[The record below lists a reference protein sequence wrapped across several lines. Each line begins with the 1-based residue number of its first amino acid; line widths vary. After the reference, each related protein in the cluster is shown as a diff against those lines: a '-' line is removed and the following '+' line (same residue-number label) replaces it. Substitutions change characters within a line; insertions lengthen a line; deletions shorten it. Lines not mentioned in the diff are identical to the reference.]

1 MNVRMKQ
8 SGEQQD
14 VTGAATKSTKQT
26 ASSGTFEAS
35 QLLYFSY
42 LVKLN
47 IHSSAWNLLDTD
59 KTAKYFIY
67 SILLK

>member
-1 MNVRMKQ
+1 MKQ

-47 IHSSAWNLLDTD
+47 IHSSA
-59 KTAKYFIY
+59 
-67 SILLK
+67 